1 MPAEVTTP
9 PAVRPGRLWIGGEYQ
24 DATSGRTFTIENP
37 ALGEPLTTCAEAGPE
52 DVDRAVRVAAEAF
65 RSNDWA
71 KMTALDRQRI
81 VWNIGERIL
90 ARADE
95 IAAAETLTNGK
106 PIFES
111 RYIDIPDAAKCF
123 HYFAGW
129 ATKIHGQ
136 VLPLSTGP
144 FLNYTR
150 REPLGVV
157 GAIVAWNF
165 PLLLASWKVAPA
177 LAAGNTVDLKPAE

>member
-1 MPAEVTTP
+1 MPAETMTP

-24 DATSGRTFTIENP
+24 DAQSGRTFTIENP

-52 DVDRAVRVAAEAF
+52 DVDRAVKVAYEAF
-65 RSNDWA
+65 RSDAWA
-71 KMTALDRQRI
+71 KMSPLDRQKI

-111 RYIDIPDAAKCF
+111 RYIDVPDAAA
-123 HYFAGW
+123 YVPW
-129 ATKIHGQ
+129 ANE
-136 VLPLSTGP
+136 L
-144 FLNYTR
+144 
-150 REPLGVV
+150 
-157 GAIVAWNF
+157 
-165 PLLLASWKVAPA
+165 
-177 LAAGNTVDLKPAE
+177 